1 MGKENNKTFGTKL
14 FSFESFLLT
23 EQSMTNDL
31 EETSVVVV
39 CQFGKNWNLIFNS
52 KQEKSFRKS
61 E

>member
-1 MGKENNKTFGTKL
+1 MGKENNKTFGKKL